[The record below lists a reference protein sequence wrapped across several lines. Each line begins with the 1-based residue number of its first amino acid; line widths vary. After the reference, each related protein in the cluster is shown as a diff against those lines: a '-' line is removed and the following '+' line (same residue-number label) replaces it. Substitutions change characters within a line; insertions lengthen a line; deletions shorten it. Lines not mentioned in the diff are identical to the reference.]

1 MEDTLLILLILILFV
16 LVFSLGL
23 ERTIQILPG
32 LVIIGLLF
40 WIFGWVVIN
49 FFWVIVLIW
58 VFKKLSTP
66 KQPKRKTYY
75 RTYTNKE
82 AEEFF
87 RQFYGQNG
95 YRQNTGYQS
104 YGNSYDRGRQASNIW
119 TLNRDEYYKELG
131 VDRNSTKE
139 ELRKAYLKKVKENH
153 PDRFTNASE
162 QEKKYHEE
170 KLKKIN
176 EAYDNLTKDF
186 S

>member
-23 ERTIQILPG
+23 EKTIQILPG
-32 LVIIGLLF
+32 LVIISLLF
-40 WIFGWVVIN
+40 WFFGWVIIN
-49 FFWVIVLIW
+49 FFWVFLLIW

-66 KQPKRKTYY
+66 KQAKRKTYY
-75 RTYTNKE
+75 KTYTNKE

-95 YRQNTGYQS
+95 YRQNTEYQS
-104 YGNSYDRGRQASNIW
+104 YGNSYYGGRQAGNTW
-119 TLNRDEYYKELG
+119 TFNRDEYYKELG